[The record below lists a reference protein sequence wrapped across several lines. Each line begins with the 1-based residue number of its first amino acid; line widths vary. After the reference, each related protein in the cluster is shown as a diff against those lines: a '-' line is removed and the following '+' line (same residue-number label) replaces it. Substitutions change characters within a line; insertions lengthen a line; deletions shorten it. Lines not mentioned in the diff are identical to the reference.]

1 MSKNKLFVISAVL
14 LILAIAIPIGLSCL
28 GENAL
33 NVVDSVSALIG
44 AFCGIITLLIAI
56 LLYNKYGVDQ
66 TITDKNLKVVL
77 DIVEEL
83 KKTKVIAWSDSKS
96 GSYVYQLN
104 FWTTDLNEFSE
115 SVVRNTLDDPIYF
128 KISYAYAFDR
138 LFELSQEPFAP
149 KEVSDAIKGIQ
160 LYMLSEIKIE
170 SLTGRYAVISV
181 RTNELVENEEMIGKF
196 NNKDMTLREYI
207 QNFQKVKESIK
218 TWLLSHNVDSSS
230 LNF

>member
-96 GSYVYQLN
+96 GSYV
-104 FWTTDLNEFSE
+104 
-115 SVVRNTLDDPIYF
+115 
-128 KISYAYAFDR
+128 
-138 LFELSQEPFAP
+138 
-149 KEVSDAIKGIQ
+149 
-160 LYMLSEIKIE
+160 
-170 SLTGRYAVISV
+170 
-181 RTNELVENEEMIGKF
+181 
-196 NNKDMTLREYI
+196 
-207 QNFQKVKESIK
+207 
-218 TWLLSHNVDSSS
+218 
-230 LNF
+230 

>member
-1 MSKNKLFVISAVL
+1 M
-14 LILAIAIPIGLSCL
+14 
-28 GENAL
+28 
-33 NVVDSVSALIG
+33 
-44 AFCGIITLLIAI
+44 
-56 LLYNKYGVDQ
+56 LYNKYGVDQ
-66 TITDKNLKVVL
+66 TITDNNLKVVL

-83 KKTKVIAWSDSKS
+83 KKTKVIAWSDSNS
-96 GSYVYQLN
+96 GSYFYQLN
-104 FWTTDLNEFSE
+104 FWSTDIKEFSQ
-115 SVVRNTLDDPIYF
+115 SMVRNTLDDPIYF

-149 KEVSDAIKGIQ
+149 KEISDAIKGIQ
-160 LYMLSEIKIE
+160 LYMLSEIKKE

-181 RTNELVENEEMIGKF
+181 RINELVKNEEMIGKF

-218 TWLLSHNVDSSS
+218 AWLLSHNVDSNS